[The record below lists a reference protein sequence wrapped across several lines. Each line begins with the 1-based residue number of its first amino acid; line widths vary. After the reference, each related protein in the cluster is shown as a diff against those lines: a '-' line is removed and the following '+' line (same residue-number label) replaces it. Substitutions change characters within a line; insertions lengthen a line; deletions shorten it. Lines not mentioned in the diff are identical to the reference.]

1 MATNSNLSADKT
13 FAHPVICQNRF
24 TTKKLADL
32 GRVLMLQRY
41 DMAINDRTNRLSIKE
56 FAVLETKSHKRN
68 NYQPIQ
74 KNYSLVH
81 EVSFDNDI
89 IRAAIKEGQKALISA
104 LRSGD
109 FFPISPCI
117 ERIAKTVTDLFND
130 KLAPNFEMFFD
141 DRTLLSTYVEE
152 KD

>member
-1 MATNSNLSADKT
+1 
-13 FAHPVICQNRF
+13 
-24 TTKKLADL
+24 
-32 GRVLMLQRY
+32 MLQRY
-41 DMAINDRTNRLSIKE
+41 DLDRNDQTNRLSIKE

-81 EVSFDNDI
+81 EVSFDSDV
-89 IRAAIKEGQKALISA
+89 IRAAIDEGQKALIAA

-109 FFPISPCI
+109 FFPIYPCVEKI
-117 ERIAKTVTDLFND
+117 AERVTDLFNGSSE
-130 KLAPNFEMFFD
+130 PTFEMFFD

-152 KD
+152 

>member
-1 MATNSNLSADKT
+1 
-13 FAHPVICQNRF
+13 
-24 TTKKLADL
+24 
-32 GRVLMLQRY
+32 MLQRY
-41 DMAINDRTNRLSIKE
+41 DMVKNDRTNRLSIKE

-74 KNYSLVH
+74 KNYSLLH

-89 IRAAIKEGQKALISA
+89 IRSAIKEGQKALISA

-109 FFPISPCI
+109 FFPISPCV
-117 ERIAKTVTDLFND
+117 ELIAKSVTDLFNG
-130 KLAPNFEMFFD
+130 KSESNFEMFFD

-152 KD
+152 

>member
-1 MATNSNLSADKT
+1 
-13 FAHPVICQNRF
+13 
-24 TTKKLADL
+24 
-32 GRVLMLQRY
+32 MLQRY
-41 DMAINDRTNRLSIKE
+41 DMSRNDLTNRLSIKE

-74 KNYSLVH
+74 KNYSLLH

-89 IRAAIKEGQKALISA
+89 IRSAIKEGQKALISV

-109 FFPISPCI
+109 FFPISPCV
-117 ERIAKTVTDLFND
+117 ELIAKSVTDLFNGTSES
-130 KLAPNFEMFFD
+130 NFEMFFD

-152 KD
+152 